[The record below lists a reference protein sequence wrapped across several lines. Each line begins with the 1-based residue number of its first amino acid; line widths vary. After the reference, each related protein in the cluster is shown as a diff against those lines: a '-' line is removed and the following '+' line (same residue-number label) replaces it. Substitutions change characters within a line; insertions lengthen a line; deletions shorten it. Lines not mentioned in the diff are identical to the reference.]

1 MKVSAKMRKNALVPI
16 RDRQYIICKFNNQ
29 GDLPKMKAFATENLR
44 NLAVIGH
51 GDSGKTQLVSS
62 MLYVA
67 GMPGRWGKVDEG
79 TTITD
84 YDEDSIERKVSL
96 NNNFAH
102 LEYGDTKINFIDT
115 PGYAAFVSHA
125 RPALRVADCALVVVD
140 GVHGI
145 EVQTEKTW
153 QYANEFM
160 LPRFMVINKLDK
172 EHADF
177 GHAIETATSSFAR
190 SIVPFTLPIGKEGDF
205 KGVVDVVHQKA
216 YSFDERGKATEIPM
230 PEEGRDIFE
239 RTRERLIEIVAES
252 DDELMEKYFSDGTLP
267 EEDIYPNLAKAIAS
281 SKLCPVYAASS
292 TTLVGLQ
299 ILLEHI
305 IEFAPNP
312 ATHEME
318 YGFADSDMSGDRI
331 SRRYSN
337 DEPFSAYVFRTIAD
351 PFAGRINVMKVVSGK
366 ISSEA
371 TVHNSTRDAAE
382 RLGALH
388 VIAGKNLEK
397 IPEAATGDIVAVVK
411 LRETQTGDTL
421 CDKAKPICFPKVEY
435 PEAAIAF
442 AIEPKSRADE
452 EKISTALHKILEED
466 PSLHFDR
473 DPQTKEFILSGSG
486 QLHIETVVDKLHKR
500 YHVEVALH
508 PPKVPY
514 KETITM
520 PAEVQGRHKKQ
531 SGGRGQFGDCKVI
544 FEPLDRGAGFEWVDK
559 IFGGAIPQN
568 FRPAVEKGIIEAAQG
583 GCVAGYPLVD
593 FRVTL
598 IDGSYHTVDS
608 DEHSFK
614 AAGRK
619 AFRAAMEKAKPTLLE
634 PIMDVEVF
642 TPQEVAGDIMG
653 DLNSRRGRVA
663 GMEMRGKQQVIKAK
677 VPLSEMLD
685 YQSKLNSVTQ
695 ARGSYHMQFSHY
707 DPLPGNLMKKVV
719 DEAVAAG
726 RVRPHDDDE

>member
-1 MKVSAKMRKNALVPI
+1 
-16 RDRQYIICKFNNQ
+16 
-29 GDLPKMKAFATENLR
+29 MKAFTTEHLR
-44 NLAVIGH
+44 NMAVIGH
-51 GDSGKTQLVSS
+51 GDAGKTQLTAS
-62 MLYVA
+62 LAYVA
-67 GMPGRWGKVDEG
+67 GSTPRWGKVDEG
-79 TTITD
+79 TAITD
-84 YDEDSIERKVSL
+84 FDEDSIERKVSL

-102 LEYGDTKINFIDT
+102 LEYADSKINLIDT
-115 PGYAAFVSHA
+115 PGYAAFVAHA

-153 QYANEFM
+153 QYANEFL
-160 LPRFMVINKLDK
+160 LPRFMVINKIDK

-177 GHAIETATSSFAR
+177 GHALETATSSFAR

-216 YSFDERGKATEIPM
+216 YEFDSNGKAKEIPI
-230 PEEGRDIFE
+230 PETGRDVFD

-252 DDELMEKYFSDGTLP
+252 DDALMEKYFSDGTLP
-267 EEDIYPNLAKAIAS
+267 EEDIYPNLAKAIAA
-281 SKLCPVYAASS
+281 SKLCPVYAVSAN
-292 TTLVGLQ
+292 TLVGLQ
-299 ILLEHI
+299 ILLDHI
-305 IEFAPNP
+305 VEFAPNP
-312 ATHEME
+312 ATHEAE
-318 YGFADSDMSGDRI
+318 YGFTNPEMVGDRV
-331 SRRYSN
+331 SRKYSN

-351 PFAGRINVMKVVSGK
+351 PFAGRINVMKIVSGK
-366 ISSEA
+366 IASDA
-371 TVHNSTRDAAE
+371 AVFNSTRDTTE

-388 VIAGKNLEK
+388 VINGKTLDK
-397 IPEAATGDIVAVVK
+397 INEAQTGDIIAVVK
-411 LRETQTGDTL
+411 LKDTQTGDTL
-421 CDKAKPICFPKVEY
+421 CDKSNVIVYPKVEY

-452 EKISTALHKILEED
+452 EKISVALHKILEED

-486 QLHIETVVDKLHKR
+486 QLHIETVVDKLNNR

-514 KETITM
+514 KETITSQV
-520 PAEVQGRHKKQ
+520 EVQGRHKKQ
-531 SGGRGQFGDCKVI
+531 SGGRGQFGDCKCI
-544 FEPLDRGAGFEWVDK
+544 FEPLERGAGFEWVDK

-568 FRPAVEKGIIEAAQG
+568 FRPAVEKGILEAAQTG
-583 GCVAGYPLVD
+583 YVAGYPMVD

-619 AFRAAMEKAKPTLLE
+619 AYRAAMEKAKPTLLE

-642 TPQEVAGDIMG
+642 TPQEVSGDIMG

-663 GMEMRGKQQVIKAK
+663 GMDMRGKQQVIKAK

-707 DPLPGNLMKKVV
+707 DPLPHNLAQKVI

-726 RVRPHDDDE
+726 RVRAHDDED